1 MNENKNKYLYCC
13 DNFCAKWNK
22 IPATTTMLSTVD
34 PSNHFDYPHAHIYL
48 SIKRWL
54 FCCWK
59 SHYSDFCSIQ
69 KELYTVH
76 HVSVCKG
83 RKIRESTKYSLKRA
97 KCMEWRELPDSH
109 QSGTHMHSKYNKPAR
124 YSITISMQNMQPTTS
139 LMMMPST
146 TKQQPAMYDL
156 QLVFLNTH
164 YENNAMEDYINDFW
178 LYKIPKC
185 INTERKNTSIVTG
198 TKMPKPKTNNT
209 NNNPNNTLDTGDPN
223 KT

>member
-1 MNENKNKYLYCC
+1 
-13 DNFCAKWNK
+13 
-22 IPATTTMLSTVD
+22 
-34 PSNHFDYPHAHIYL
+34 
-48 SIKRWL
+48 
-54 FCCWK
+54 
-59 SHYSDFCSIQ
+59 
-69 KELYTVH
+69 
-76 HVSVCKG
+76 
-83 RKIRESTKYSLKRA
+83 
-97 KCMEWRELPDSH
+97 
-109 QSGTHMHSKYNKPAR
+109 
-124 YSITISMQNMQPTTS
+124 
-139 LMMMPST
+139 
-146 TKQQPAMYDL
+146 MYDL